1 MNQRVLP
8 LLLRICAGILTIVA
22 IVIFFIELRD
32 MRGGI
37 VASLPR
43 LLATPVITIAMALAL
58 AGLADLLAHASDTS
72 PEVTRNFN
80 RINSVLADVQKRVD
94 DVAVAADRLAR
105 HRAVAATP
113 PPAPPTHV
121 TASLAPG
128 ALDPLLKQIAEIREL
143 SLLTD
148 VERKERLTNME
159 HERKR
164 MLVRQIIE
172 HMEQNRWSAGASA
185 LDTLDREHPEDAE
198 AKRIRHQFEE
208 ARRNAE
214 SATVARGR
222 EQVENYIGISAWDQA
237 FGTAKQL
244 VDDFPGNIEATRLL
258 ARVQRE
264 RDLHVETSVSR
275 MVEEIRHDIDRR
287 LWRRALQHAQR
298 LVDRFPDHPKTARIK
313 EQLATLQQNAEI
325 EERQEL
331 EVRIQELIR
340 GHKFHDA
347 IELSEELL
355 NRFPQSPQAEAI
367 EKLLPRIRE
376 LANEHNA
383 PAV

>member
-1 MNQRVLP
+1 
-8 LLLRICAGILTIVA
+8 
-22 IVIFFIELRD
+22 
-32 MRGGI
+32 
-37 VASLPR
+37 
-43 LLATPVITIAMALAL
+43 
-58 AGLADLLAHASDTS
+58 
-72 PEVTRNFN
+72 
-80 RINSVLADVQKRVD
+80 VLADVQKRVD

-164 MLVRQIIE
+164 MLVRQVIE
-172 HMEQNRWSAGASA
+172 HMEQNRWSAERARSIRWIASI
-185 LDTLDREHPEDAE
+185 LKTPR
-198 AKRIRHQFEE
+198 Q
-208 ARRNAE
+208 
-214 SATVARGR
+214 SAFDINSRKPVATPSRPRSRAGR
-222 EQVENYIGISAWDQA
+222 EQVETTSASARGTRRSGPPSSSSMTSPATSRPPDCWRA
-237 FGTAKQL
+237 FNASATCMLRLPSRAWSRKFATTSTADSGG
-244 VDDFPGNIEATRLL
+244 VR
-258 ARVQRE
+258 
-264 RDLHVETSVSR
+264 
-275 MVEEIRHDIDRR
+275 
-287 LWRRALQHAQR
+287 LQHAQR

-376 LANEHNA
+376 LANEHKRA
-383 PAV
+383 GGVESLVLCFTRM